1 VVSCAGAL
9 IVVGAALAG
18 NGGVLP
24 VGPQSPNAH
33 RIREAYI
40 YILVFVAII
49 FVGVE
54 GTLILFIARYRRGK
68 RPRELE
74 GIQIH
79 GATRLEILWTVV
91 PAIILAAI
99 AGFVFYQLPAIT
111 NPPSASAANETTIG
125 VEGHQF
131 YWMFRYPNGAI
142 SVGTMVAPAD
152 EVVLENVFA
161 VPTEVLHSWWAPA
174 LGGKIDAVPGRT
186 NHTWFKAPVGT
197 YAARCSDLCGI
208 QHTKMLAAV
217 DVVPKATY
225 ERFIAER
232 ARRPSSI
239 ALGAEE
245 FRYACAVCHRLA
257 TNYVGPALG
266 SNPLLLEP
274 SHLETIVRQ
283 GIGAMPAVGS
293 DWTQDQMTAL
303 VRYTTLITAAYRRS
317 TGGGPS

>member
-1 VVSCAGAL
+1 VAL

-24 VGPQSPNAH
+24 LAPQSPNAH

-40 YILVFVAII
+40 YILVFVAVI

-54 GTLILFIARYRRGK
+54 GTLLLFVVRYRRGK

-74 GIQIH
+74 GTQIH

-91 PAIILAAI
+91 PALILAAI
-99 AGFVFYQLPAIT
+99 AGFVFYQLPGIT
-111 NPPSASAANETTIG
+111 NPPSANAAHETTIG

-161 VPTEVLHSWWAPA
+161 VPSEVLHSWWAPA

-186 NHTWFKAPVGT
+186 NRTWFMAPVGT
-197 YAARCSDLCGI
+197 YPARCSDLCGI
-208 QHTKMLAAV
+208 QHAKMLATV
-217 DVVPKATY
+217 DVVPKAAY
-225 ERFIAER
+225 ERFIAQR
-232 ARRPSSI
+232 ASNPDSL

-245 FRYACAVCHRLA
+245 YQHVCAVCHRLA

-266 SNPLLLEP
+266 ANPLLSEP
-274 SHLETIVRQ
+274 SHLETIVRE
-283 GIGAMPAVGS
+283 GIGNMPAVGS
-293 DWTQDQMTAL
+293 DWSQAQMDAL
-303 VRYTTLITAAYRRS
+303 VRYTSLLTAAYKRS
-317 TGGGPS
+317 TGGSAG